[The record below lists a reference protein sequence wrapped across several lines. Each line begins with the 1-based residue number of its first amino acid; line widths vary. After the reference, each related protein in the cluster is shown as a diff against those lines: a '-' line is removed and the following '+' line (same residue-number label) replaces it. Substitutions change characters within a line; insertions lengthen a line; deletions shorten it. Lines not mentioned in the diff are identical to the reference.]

1 MSTYH
6 GRGFERAEWWSVS
19 LFGHRDYRHLFGAQ
33 LVALFGT
40 GLTTVALGLLAY
52 DLAGASAGA
61 VLGTALAIK
70 MITYVTVAPLAGAY
84 ADRVPRRLLLVC
96 LDAVRALVV
105 LALPFVDQVWQIYV
119 LIVVLQSASA
129 SFTPTFQAV
138 LPDILPH
145 ERDYT
150 KALSLSQLASTM
162 ESLLSPLLAAAVL
175 SLVSFHWLFTGTSI
189 GFVASAGL
197 VLSTRIPDATRSN
210 RGGIWD
216 RTLAGIKIFTATPR
230 LRGAL
235 GLDLVVAAAGSI
247 VMVNTVNYVQD
258 TLGRSQ
264 ADVALLLAGNGIGTI
279 LVALLLPRAL
289 ERIPERTVML
299 SGGGTLLTGTTGA
312 IALSTA
318 DSGSWRWGAA
328 LTVWAIIGLGTG
340 LVLTP
345 VGRVLRRSS
354 HLSDRPA
361 IFAAQFSLSHACWL
375 LAYPIAGWL
384 ATTAGFTTTWLVL
397 GALALLG
404 FAVTIRSWP
413 RRDPL
418 LLEHTHHGPIDPA
431 HLADAVQA
439 GDGTWRHS
447 HEFVIDQDHR
457 RWPAAS

>member
-1 MSTYH
+1 MS
-6 GRGFERAEWWSVS
+6 
-19 LFGHRDYRHLFGAQ
+19 LLGHRDYRHLFGAQ

-52 DLAGASAGA
+52 DLAGAGAGA

-70 MITYVTVAPLAGAY
+70 MITYVTIAPLAGAY
-84 ADRVPRRLLLVC
+84 ADRVPRRLFLVS
-96 LDAVRALVV
+96 LDAARALVV

-129 SFTPTFQAV
+129 AFTPTFQAV
-138 LPDILPH
+138 LPDILPG

-189 GFVASAGL
+189 GFVASAAL
-197 VLSTRIPDATRSN
+197 VLSTRIPDATRSH
-210 RGGIWD
+210 RGGAWD
-216 RTLAGIKIFTATPR
+216 RTVAGIKVFAATPR
-230 LRGAL
+230 LRGTL
-235 GLDLVVAAAGSI
+235 GLDLVVAAVGSV

-264 ADVALLLAGNGIGTI
+264 ADVALLLAGNGVGTI
-279 LVALLLPRAL
+279 LVALLLPRVL
-289 ERIPERTVML
+289 GRIPERTVML
-299 SGGGTLLTGTTGA
+299 TGGGTLLAGILGA

-318 DSGSWRWGAA
+318 DTGDRRWDAA
-328 LTVWAIIGLGTG
+328 LAVWAVIGLGTG

-345 VGRVLRRSS
+345 IGRVLRRSS
-354 HLSDRPA
+354 HPGDRPA

-384 ATTAGFTTTWLVL
+384 ATTAGFTITWLAL
-397 GALALLG
+397 GTLALLG
-404 FAVTIRSWP
+404 LAVAVRAWP
-413 RRDPL
+413 RHDPPR
-418 LLEHTHHGPIDPA
+418 LEHTHQHPVDA
-431 HLADAVQA
+431 EHLADAVR
-439 GDGTWRHS
+439 GDDGVWRHS
-447 HEFVIDQDHR
+447 HDFVIDAEHP
-457 RWPAAS
+457 RWPANIR

>member
-1 MSTYH
+1 M
-6 GRGFERAEWWSVS
+6 S

-70 MITYVTVAPLAGAY
+70 MITYVTVAPLVGAY
-84 ADRVPRRLLLVC
+84 ADRVPRRLFLVS

-138 LPDILPH
+138 LPDILPD

-189 GFVASAGL
+189 GFVASAAL
-197 VLSTRIPDATRSN
+197 VLSTRIPDATRSH
-210 RGGIWD
+210 RGRIWD

-230 LRGAL
+230 LRGTF
-235 GLDLVVAAAGSI
+235 GLDLVVAAVGSV

-264 ADVALLLAGNGIGTI
+264 ANVALLLAGNGIGTI
-279 LVALLLPRAL
+279 LIALLLPRVL
-289 ERIPERTVML
+289 DRIPERTVML
-299 SGGGTLLTGTTGA
+299 AGGGTLLAGMTGA

-318 DSGSWRWGAA
+318 DSGGWRWGAA

-340 LVLTP
+340 LVLAP

-354 HLSDRPA
+354 HPSDRPA

-375 LAYPIAGWL
+375 LVYPIAGWL
-384 ATTAGFTTTWLVL
+384 ATTAGFTVTWLVL
-397 GALALLG
+397 GALGLAG
-404 FAVTIRSWP
+404 AAVAVHTWP
-413 RRDPL
+413 RHDPS
-418 LLEHTHHGPIDPA
+418 LLEHAHRGPVAPD
-431 HLADAVQA
+431 HLADAVQ
-439 GDGTWRHS
+439 GDDGLWWHS
-447 HEFVIDQDHR
+447 HEFVIDQHHH
-457 RWPAAS
+457 RWPANIR

>member
-1 MSTYH
+1 M
-6 GRGFERAEWWSVS
+6 S

-52 DLAGASAGA
+52 DLAGAGAGA

-84 ADRVPRRLLLVC
+84 AGRVPRRLFLVS

-138 LPDILPH
+138 LPDILPD

-162 ESLLSPLLAAAVL
+162 ESLLSPLLAAAAL
-175 SLVSFHWLFTGTSI
+175 SLVSFSWLFTGTSI
-189 GFVASAGL
+189 GFAASAAL
-197 VLSTRIPDATRSN
+197 VLSTRIPEATRSH
-210 RGGIWD
+210 RGGLRD

-230 LRGAL
+230 LRGTL
-235 GLDLVVAAAGSI
+235 GLDVTVAAVGSV

-258 TLGRSQ
+258 TLGRSP
-264 ADVALLLAGNGIGTI
+264 ADVALLLAGNGVGTI
-279 LVALLLPRAL
+279 VVALLLPRAL
-289 ERIPERTVML
+289 DRIPERTVML
-299 SGGGTLLTGTTGA
+299 TGGGTLLAGMTGG

-318 DSGSWRWGAA
+318 ETGGWRWGAA

-345 VGRVLRRSS
+345 VGRVLRKSS
-354 HLSDRPA
+354 HPGDRPA
-361 IFAAQFSLSHACWL
+361 IFAAHFSLSHACWL
-375 LAYPIAGWL
+375 LAYPLAGWL
-384 ATTAGFTTTWLVL
+384 ATTAGFTTTWLFL
-397 GALALLG
+397 GALALIGLTV
-404 FAVTIRSWP
+404 AIRAWP

-418 LLEHTHHGPIDPA
+418 LLDHTHHGPVDPA
-431 HLADAVQA
+431 HLADAVRTD
-439 GDGTWRHS
+439 DGTWRHS
-447 HEFVIDQDHR
+447 HEFVIDQNHH
-457 RWPAAS
+457 RWPVDVRN

>member
-1 MSTYH
+1 M
-6 GRGFERAEWWSVS
+6 S

-84 ADRVPRRLLLVC
+84 ADRVPRRLFLVS

-138 LPDILPH
+138 LPDILPD

-189 GFVASAGL
+189 GFVASAAL
-197 VLSTRIPDATRSN
+197 VLSTRIPDATRSD
-210 RGGIWD
+210 RGGVRD

-235 GLDLVVAAAGSI
+235 GLDLVVAAVGSV

-289 ERIPERTVML
+289 DRIPERTVML
-299 SGGGTLLTGTTGA
+299 SGGGTLLAGMTAA

-318 DSGSWRWGAA
+318 DTGGWRWGAA

-345 VGRVLRRSS
+345 VGRVLRKSS
-354 HLSDRPA
+354 HPSDRPA

-384 ATTAGFTTTWLVL
+384 ATTAGFTVTWLVL
-397 GALALLG
+397 GALGLLG
-404 FAVTIRSWP
+404 FAVAVQSWP

-418 LLEHTHHGPIDPA
+418 FLEHTHHGPVDPA
-431 HLADAVQA
+431 HLADAVQVD
-439 GDGTWRHS
+439 DGTWRHS
-447 HEFVIDQDHR
+447 HEFVIDRHHR
-457 RWPAAS
+457 RWPVAS